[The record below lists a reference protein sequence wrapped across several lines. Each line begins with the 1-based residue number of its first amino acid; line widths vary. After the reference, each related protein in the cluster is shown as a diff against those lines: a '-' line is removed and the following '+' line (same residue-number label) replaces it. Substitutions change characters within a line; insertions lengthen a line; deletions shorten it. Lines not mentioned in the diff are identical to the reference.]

1 MKQNMI
7 LKEKN
12 ILINC
17 KECGNKNEIPIS
29 KFYDAFDGIFI
40 CESCGNALD
49 PANDAL
55 DDE

>member
-7 LKEKN
+7 LKTKN
-12 ILINC
+12 ILVNC
-17 KECGNKNEIPIS
+17 NECGTNTKIPIS